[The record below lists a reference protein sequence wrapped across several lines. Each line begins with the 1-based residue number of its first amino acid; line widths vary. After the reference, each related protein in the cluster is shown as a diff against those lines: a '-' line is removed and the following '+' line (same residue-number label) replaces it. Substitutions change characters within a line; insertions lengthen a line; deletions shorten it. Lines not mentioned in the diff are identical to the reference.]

1 MIREIYM
8 TNFNKSQNS
17 KKSDETSSRKES
29 LSEMRKL
36 DPDLVEVFL
45 QIRPKVDTPKS
56 LDEKIHKMCMDH
68 ENNKHEK
75 LDWIKWLSSIFLQ
88 RPKFLNSLG
97 MYWNPFL
104 VQNLRTLMYSFA
116 GLFLIV
122 LATIAYYQYTKPYP
136 KISNIISNQQIPK
149 STPIVTPSPIE
160 TISPNITKSPENN
173 RNGLGKSDS
182 SENDQQ
188 ILQAKKKKTR
198 KLKLLD
204 GEQIALLRAKQIDL
218 LSVETIYV
226 SEKIS
231 IELREELNSL
241 LKTIDRFKIVKD
253 SEIISTQ
260 PDATFQFSSLDSQLI
275 VLRKKALNVEI
286 WQKSIDT
293 TLTPK
298 DQASTVV
305 LSLMESIKEA
315 EEKTKRTMR

>member
-1 MIREIYM
+1 M

-17 KKSDETSSRKES
+17 KKNDDTSSSKEN

-56 LDEKIHKMCMDH
+56 LDEKIHKMCMNH
-68 ENNKHEK
+68 ENNKYER

-97 MYWNPFL
+97 IYWNPFL
-104 VQNLRTLMYSFA
+104 AQNVRALMYSFA
-116 GLFLIV
+116 GLFLII

-136 KISNIISNQQIPK
+136 NTSNIISNQQTPK
-149 STPIVTPSPIE
+149 STPIVTPNPVE
-160 TISPNITKSPENN
+160 TLNPNITKSPENDS
-173 RNGLGKSDS
+173 NGPGKSNN
-182 SENDQQ
+182 SENNQQ
-188 ILQAKKKKTR
+188 ILQAKKTKTR
-198 KLKLLD
+198 KVKPPD

-241 LKTIDRFKIVKD
+241 LRAIDRFKVIRD

-275 VLRKKALNVEI
+275 VLQKKALNVAV
-286 WQKSIDT
+286 WQKSVDT

-298 DQASTVV
+298 DQASTII

-315 EEKTKRTMR
+315 EEKTKGTMK

>member
-1 MIREIYM
+1 M

-97 MYWNPFL
+97 MYWNPFF
-104 VQNLRTLMYSFA
+104 VQNLRALMYSFA

-136 KISNIISNQQIPK
+136 KMSNIISNQQTPK